1 MKKEIENLIK
11 DIQRLIKEKSD
22 IVKLDFR
29 RKEDVDEFFND

>member
-1 MKKEIENLIK
+1 MKKEIENLKK

-22 IVKLDFR
+22 NVKLDFR

>member
-1 MKKEIENLIK
+1 MKKEIENLKK